1 MLRRARMVHGSGH
14 PSVTQEANS
23 AREGGLSG
31 RDRQS
36 LRTVLEMLILA
47 ALLWSGKT
55 QMTLTTQ
62 IAVLQNNVN
71 SLHNQLSDVPSLT
84 VRTATMEMQVRQI
97 ERDVEELRRE

>member
-1 MLRRARMVHGSGH
+1 M
-14 PSVTQEANS
+14 TEA
-23 AREGGLSG
+23 AATHQEGGLTG

-71 SLHNQLSDVPSLT
+71 SLHSQLTDVPSLT
-84 VRTATMEMQVRQI
+84 VRMATLEMRVLQA
-97 ERDVEELRRE
+97 ERDLEELRRK